1 MESDGRNK
9 VSPNELVRGLPFRL
23 GLSAKRETDAI
34 EGESNGPVSREKQ
47 RQIQRVCRFQAKQPR
62 ILPKNCEIPAP
73 RQGLNS
79 EFCGKLRW
87 DRANTGSNPSW
98 RRDARNHQGKTAFSL
113 A

>member
-1 MESDGRNK
+1 MESTVEIS
-9 VSPNELVRGLPFRL
+9 VSNELVRGPPFRL
-23 GLSAKRETDAI
+23 ILSAKRETDAI
-34 EGESNGPVSREKQ
+34 EGESNGPVSSEEQ
-47 RQIQRVCRFQAKQPR
+47 RQIQRIWRFRAEQPR
-62 ILPKNCEIPAP
+62 IFPKNYEIPAP

-98 RRDARNHQGKTAFSL
+98 RRDARNHQGRTAFSL